1 MNQCSKDSI
10 KILLQGQNF
19 NNVIILES
27 LDSFLLT
34 YIPFFI
40 DQNRLKTY
48 ILNIEFDAVEHESE
62 ILKCHFLK
70 NS

>member
-1 MNQCSKDSI
+1 MCQNSEVSL

-19 NNVIILES
+19 NNAIISES
-27 LDSFLLT
+27 LDS
-34 YIPFFI
+34 YNIPFFI

-48 ILNIEFDAVEHESE
+48 ILNIEIDAVEHESE
-62 ILKCHFLK
+62 VLKCHFLK